1 MAGRPKQAAW
11 INERKIK
18 EMSNRTTWN
27 ELGELDNNYVME
39 RRGSLALVDIGAT
52 FAEEFHHLLGAKSRG
67 PVEQSLA
74 HVVHKVDFDA
84 TRIDG
89 IDQGVRVFAA
99 DAVNQLTVRPLSC
112 AVQSAQHRSRCA
124 AAAAAAASA
133 ADRRAWRRWR
143 RRTAGRVGQSS
154 SSAAGQSF
162 SPFEEE
168 NQEQVDESHR
178 IQNAS
183 LLAVDGP
190 FDGVRQFR
198 AEKVVGDSGRSS
210 AQSRQ

>member
-1 MAGRPKQAAW
+1 
-11 INERKIK
+11 
-18 EMSNRTTWN
+18 
-27 ELGELDNNYVME
+27 ME
-39 RRGSLALVDIGAT
+39 RRGSLAFIDVGAT
-52 FAEEFHHLLGAKSRG
+52 FAEEFHHLLGAESRG

-74 HVVHKVDFDA
+74 NVVHEIDFDA
-84 TRIDG
+84 ARIDG

-99 DAVNQLTVRPLSC
+99 DAVDQLTVRPLPC
-112 AVQSAQHRSRCA
+112 AVQSAQHGSGCA
-124 AAAAAAASA
+124 ATAAAAASA
-133 ADRRAWRRWR
+133 ADRRARRRWR
-143 RRTAGRVGQSS
+143 CRTAGRVDQS

-162 SPFEEE
+162 APFEEE
-168 NQEQVDESHR
+168 NQEQVDEPHR

-183 LLAVDGP
+183 FLAVDGP

>member
-1 MAGRPKQAAW
+1 
-11 INERKIK
+11 
-18 EMSNRTTWN
+18 MSNRTTWN
-27 ELGELDNNYVME
+27 NEWGELDNNYVME
-39 RRGSLALVDIGAT
+39 RRGSLALVDVGAT
-52 FAEEFHHLLGAKSRG
+52 FAEEFHHLLGAESRG

-74 HVVHKVDFDA
+74 HVVHKVDFNA
-84 TRIDG
+84 ARIDG

-112 AVQSAQHRSRCA
+112 AVQSAQHGSRC
-124 AAAAAAASA
+124 AAAASA
-133 ADRRAWRRWR
+133 ADRRARRRWR

-162 SPFEEE
+162 SSFEEE

-198 AEKVVGDSGRSS
+198 AEKVVGDSRRSS